1 MFSNVC
7 LASHDVYGRICR
19 RTRVDRNV
27 VYYMESKAKKKQ
39 KKNRKR
45 ICLGIMGIRENI
57 IQIANKHHSG
67 TQHQL
72 HNGYLVSHVTLTL
85 HSSWHSFPAIY
96 IYFYAAVVVVVVL
109 VPLYR
114 FINKNYDIN
123 SKVNIHQTY
132 TQHTYHRMYNL
143 WTLGRIKIYIKVEF
157 RWKGKNI
164 IFSSHKYP

>member
-7 LASHDVYGRICR
+7 LVSHEVYGRICR

-27 VYYMESKAKKKQ
+27 VYYMESKAKKTKY
-39 KKNRKR
+39 RKR

-85 HSSWHSFPAIY
+85 HSSWHSFLAIY
-96 IYFYAAVVVVVVL
+96 IYIFYAVVVVVVT

-123 SKVNIHQTY
+123 SKVNIHQNI
-132 TQHTYHRMYNL
+132 HTTVENL
-143 WTLGRIKIYIKVEF
+143 
-157 RWKGKNI
+157 
-164 IFSSHKYP
+164 